1 MAEDELTFL
10 KAVFEEY
17 KDSSGELEAELDAQL
32 KDLERSNIALKR
44 ENEQIRAQLQSTV
57 TRSRKSAEEAS
68 NLTTALETHLEE
80 LTKREKKAQTRIRTL
95 EQELEEAK
103 AANGGDSADDRNW
116 VPGKE
121 MEAIRL
127 E

>member
-32 KDLERSNIALKR
+32 KDLERSNTALKR
-44 ENEQIRAQLQSTV
+44 ENDQIRNQLQSTV

-68 NLTTALETHLEE
+68 NLTTALEAHLEE
-80 LTKREKKAQTRIRTL
+80 LTKREKKAQTRIKEL

-103 AANGGDSADDRNW
+103 ESGAAVIQA
-116 VPGKE
+116 P
-121 MEAIRL
+121 MTP
-127 E
+127 